1 MVRLYC
7 CMPTTITQVS
17 HWHRIKANMGSRNLL
32 CFEVQLLGIFRFS
45 SCWHAAAAC
54 MFASL
59 SPDTI
64 RFAAV

>member
-1 MVRLYC
+1 
-7 CMPTTITQVS
+7 
-17 HWHRIKANMGSRNLL
+17 MGSRNLL